1 MSVSTNKRLQCHKA
15 PGIRAARRA
24 RIVTLGCKINALE
37 SEIVGAG
44 LQRAGWIMVDGSD
57 PVDLCVI
64 NTCTVTGE
72 ASRQARQA
80 IRRAVRESPEAMIV
94 VTGCYAQI
102 EAETCAAIP
111 GVDLV
116 LGNDRKLE
124 LPDLLPAVRGGESAT
139 VRVGDM
145 DQHVSL
151 PAGLQDRYGTRTR
164 AYVQVQ
170 QGCDQSCTFCIIHTA
185 RGPSRSLPLTS
196 ITREVHRLVEIGHR
210 ELVICGIDL
219 GAYGHDLVGDSGRTQ
234 VDLATLIRVINDTG
248 GNFRIRLS
256 SIDPSHLTEDLVGAL
271 ADSPRVCPHLHLS
284 LQSGDDL
291 VLKRMKR
298 RYTADQVRERVASLR
313 SRIPQ
318 LVLSADVMTGFP
330 TENEEQFEAT
340 ARIVRDL
347 RVAFPHVFPFSARP
361 GTPAARIPAARQVP
375 VPVRRA
381 RADRLR
387 RLGRTILR
395 EILTDRVGTRARVL
409 VEGGG
414 GSMANT
420 RRARSDDYLPVSVPD
435 SGSLRAGDWLDVTY
449 TGLQDDGL
457 VARPTA

>member
-1 MSVSTNKRLQCHKA
+1 MSVSINKRFQFHAA
-15 PGIRAARRA
+15 PRIKAARRA

-44 LQRAGWIMVDGSD
+44 LRQAGWTMADGSA

-80 IRRAVRESPEAMIV
+80 IRRAVRENPDALIV
-94 VTGCYAQI
+94 VTGCYAQT

-124 LPDLLPAVRGGESAT
+124 LPDLLPAVRRGEGAA
-139 VRVGDM
+139 VRVGDL

-151 PAGLQDRYGTRTR
+151 PVGLRDRYGTRTR

-196 ITREVHRLVEIGHR
+196 ITRQVQRLVEIGHR
-210 ELVICGIDL
+210 EIVICGVDL
-219 GAYGHDLVGDSGRTQ
+219 GAYGQDLVGDRGQIQ
-234 VDLATLIRVINDTG
+234 VDLATLIRVINDTE
-248 GNFRIRLS
+248 GNFRVRLS
-256 SIDPSHLTEDLVGAL
+256 SIDPSHLTDDLISAL
-271 ADSPRVCPHLHLS
+271 ADSARVCPHLHLS

-298 RYTADQVRERVASLR
+298 RYTADQVRERIALLR
-313 SRIPQ
+313 DHMPQ

-330 TENEEQFEAT
+330 TENEQQFEAT

-361 GTPAARIPAARQVP
+361 GTPAARIPAVRQVP

-387 RLGRTILR
+387 RLGRRVLR

-409 VEGGG
+409 VEGGR
-414 GSMANT
+414 GSAANT

-435 SGSLRAGDWLDVTY
+435 SGSMQAGDWLDVTY
-449 TGLQDDGL
+449 TGLQGDGL
-457 VARPTA
+457 VARPVA